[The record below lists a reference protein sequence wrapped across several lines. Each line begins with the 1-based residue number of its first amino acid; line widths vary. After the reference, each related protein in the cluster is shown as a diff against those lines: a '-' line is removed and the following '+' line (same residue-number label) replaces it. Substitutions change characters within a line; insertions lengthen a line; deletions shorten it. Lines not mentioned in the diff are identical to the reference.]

1 VASSVTTV
9 SAALGGE
16 VTSIGASNVTS
27 RGICYSTTASPT
39 VANNTVASGSGIG
52 SFNLS
57 IPGLN
62 PATTYYVRAYA
73 TNATGTSY
81 GNQVTFTTLGA
92 AGQACAQGSTLTVT
106 HTAGDV
112 APVTK
117 TVTYKLVQTDL
128 SGASKCW
135 IAQNLGAERQGQL
148 STDFSEESAG
158 WYWQFNRKQGYKHD
172 GMDRFPLAT
181 WIVTISENSHWTAA
195 NDPCALLLG
204 SGWRIPTQIEWE
216 TSIANL
222 NRSNVTPFNGVLRLH
237 HSGYLDGGNG
247 QIISRG
253 LMSLYQLKNQ
263 ASNSENYKGNDAGII
278 NWNFT
283 NKNIAAPI
291 RCIKD

>member
-1 VASSVTTV
+1 VTTV

-62 PATTYYVRAYA
+62 PATTYYARAYA

-128 SGASKCW
+128 SGESKCW
-135 IAQNLGAERQGQL
+135 IAQNLGADRQAL
-148 STDFSEESAG
+148 ALNDNSESSAG
-158 WYWQFNRKQGYKHD
+158 WYWQFNRKRGYFHD
-172 GMDRFPLAT
+172 GQFTRIPQTDLQS
-181 WIVTISENSHWTAA
+181 INENSNWSEV
-195 NDPCALLLG
+195 NDPCKLLLG
-204 SGWRIPTQIEWE
+204 SNWRIPLSIEIE
-216 TSIANL
+216 NVMIGVGYQAPNL
-222 NRSNVTPFNGVLRLH
+222 FSSQLRMHRGGFISGVPL
-237 HSGYLDGGNG
+237 GGLA
-247 QIISRG
+247 SRG
-253 LMSLYQLKNQ
+253 LFGLFQ
-263 ASNSENYKGNDAGII
+263 ASNQYQLDRSFRMYLSTNNDVGVDPWGQKDYAIS
-278 NWNFT
+278 
-283 NKNIAAPI
+283 I
-291 RCIKD
+291 RCLRD